1 MTTGPRGEEIYG
13 SESVWQAQ
21 AKLRSPYDRIGKGI
35 EVLTNK
41 QQQQVLAYRISWWSW
56 SSQTFVS
63 RYEGQNV

>member
-41 QQQQVLAYRISWWSW
+41 QQQQVLAYRIS
-56 SSQTFVS
+56 
-63 RYEGQNV
+63 